1 MQIFI
6 KTTTGKTITVDVEP
20 SDTIENF
27 KEKIY
32 DKSSISPDQQRLIF
46 VDKVLENNRTLADYN
61 IQRESELR
69 LILYL
74 RGGCVSFKNE
84 YIIIKFIIY

>member
-1 MQIFI
+1 M
-6 KTTTGKTITVDVEP
+6 
-20 SDTIENF
+20 
-27 KEKIY
+27 
-32 DKSSISPDQQRLIF
+32 
-46 VDKVLENNRTLADYN
+46 ENNRTLADYN
-61 IQRESELR
+61 IQRESELC